1 LQPRHILLTGGLSPV
16 FLTEKL
22 VLFALFMVLTPL
34 LSAFLAWRTYTFAI
48 QQEKKE
54 SPSPVERSNRI
65 LRR

>member
-1 LQPRHILLTGGLSPV
+1 LSPV